1 MRRSNLIAVILFA
14 AFALTTIG
22 NAQDEKRT
30 YNENAVK
37 NLVKGIKSENE
48 GLKKSS
54 IYYAGKYKITD
65 AVDALV
71 DKMVKEKDPDTRILI
86 ALSLYQIG
94 DYKGLEAVKEQALN
108 DNDERVK
115 SMSALIFN
123 EFYKNYT
130 GDQKLSDYFVA
141 KDHSK

>member
-48 GLKKSS
+48 GLNKSS
-54 IYYAGKYKITD
+54 IYFAGKYKITD

-71 DKMVKEKDPDTRILI
+71 DKMAKEKDPDTRILI

-115 SMSALIFN
+115 SMSALIFD

-130 GDQKLSDYFVA
+130 GDQKFSDYFVA

>member
-71 DKMVKEKDPDTRILI
+71 DKIVKEKDPDTRILI

>member
-22 NAQDEKRT
+22 NAQDETRT
-30 YNENAVK
+30 YNENAIK

>member
-22 NAQDEKRT
+22 NAQDENRT

>member
-22 NAQDEKRT
+22 NAQDETRT